1 MENLLLDYPQILL
14 FLVMVAGF
22 VFLLIRQA
30 ILNRAPEYIGTGT
43 VVSRRMGTAR
53 YHGKYSSGWNYLVTF
68 QVGNDT
74 IELYVSE
81 LEYRVLAEGTT
92 GTLRWQN
99 ENLLCFDP
107 QE

>member
-1 MENLLLDYPQILL
+1 MALQWNEILLL
-14 FLVMVAGF
+14 LVF
-22 VFLLIRQA
+22 VGCFAFLLIRQH
-30 ILNRAPEYIGTGT
+30 ILNKAPEYIGTAT

-81 LEYRVLAEGTT
+81 LEYQTLTEGTS
-92 GTLRWQN
+92 GILCWQH
-99 ENLLCFDP
+99 ENLLHFD
-107 QE
+107 QQT